1 MEEPNSYFVFETVT
15 KKKIEKLVTNLNIR
29 KAFQSNDISIKPV
42 KGFGYLYSKYI
53 ATRINRCI
61 REGAF
66 SINL

>member
-29 KAFQSNDISIKPV
+29 KV

>member
-29 KAFQSNDISIKPV
+29 KV

-53 ATRINRCI
+53 AARIKMYNRRYI
-61 REGAF
+61 F
-66 SINL
+66 DQSIKRLTNL